1 MTAARTWLSGA
12 AKRVEMSLKRVG
24 AKALNY
30 ILMNE
35 KLMKLRWLQ
44 IHSACSVPTYSQ
56 PKLEW
61 RTEIRSQVHSNASR
75 ARLNLN

>member
-35 KLMKLRWLQ
+35 QLMKLRWQQ
-44 IHSACSVPTYSQ
+44 IHSACSVPPEHECSTA
-56 PKLEW
+56 
-61 RTEIRSQVHSNASR
+61 IRLKVYSNASER
-75 ARLNLN
+75 D

>member
-12 AKRVEMSLKRVG
+12 AKRVEMSLKRAG

-44 IHSACSVPTYSQ
+44 IHSVQCSAIQ
-56 PKLEW
+56 PAK
-61 RTEIRSQVHSNASR
+61 
-75 ARLNLN
+75 ARVEN

>member
-44 IHSACSVPTYSQ
+44 IHSACSVPPFESSSGEL
-56 PKLEW
+56 KF
-61 RTEIRSQVHSNASR
+61 IRKFILMLLGR
-75 ARLNLN
+75 D